1 MIEIDQQ
8 QYSFAY
14 AQCLESSFHEQ
25 IRKTIDLEVRL
36 SFLAEKIQ
44 EEKNKF
50 EESQKNVEVQNEIMQ
65 QAANSIQELT
75 IKNKDLEFKNENSSK
90 KVTELEANIH
100 RISEKSDSFERLSNQ
115 KDSKI
120 KELERELER
129 QGKELQTTF
138 EELQKLSELLLP
150 QKKIKKTINKNN
162 TEIDPVVI
170 EEGNF

>member
-1 MIEIDQQ
+1 MLEIDQQ

-14 AQCLESSFHEQ
+14 AQRLESSFHEQ

-50 EESQKNVEVQNEIMQ
+50 EESQKNVEFQNEIMQ